1 MDSYRLNRRITLEKE
16 TTSKNAMGTP
26 VETYSTLKTTYAT
39 VTYPGG
45 GTSSDEYGEGSYTD
59 AIFSIR
65 YDARVNYKC
74 RVLFDGSYYKILH
87 IELIGR
93 KEGLRLRT
101 IMYDN
106 E

>member
-1 MDSYRLNRRITLEKE
+1 MDASRLNRRILIQKE
-16 TTSKNAMGTP
+16 VTTKNAMGTP
-26 VETYSTLKTTYAT
+26 VEAYSDLKTTYAT
-39 VTYPGG
+39 VTYTS
-45 GTSSDEYGEGSYTD
+45 GTGADEYGEQSYTD

-74 RVLFDGSYYKILH
+74 RIIFEGSIYKILS
-87 IELIGR
+87 IENIGR
-93 KEGLRLRT
+93 KDGMRLKT